1 MKTRN
6 FNVIGYDTRY
16 WWLLLAGG
24 LLFIVLGGWIILSP
38 EKSYLFLSLL
48 LAIGMLA
55 TGLFESIFSLFHIN
69 KIKDWG
75 WIFVGGLVD
84 AVLGVYV
91 LNYPLLTMILMPTV
105 IGIWML
111 FRGFMTISSPVTL
124 KALGVKDWI
133 WLMVTSILLI
143 LPSLV
148 ILIDPFVG
156 LVNVVKLTGAAFI
169 LSGIFRIFFSQQLR
183 KLKSVHK
190 QIKKRKKHLDY
201 DHHYI

>member
-1 MKTRN
+1 MKPRK

-16 WWLLLAGG
+16 WWLLLGG
-24 LLFIVLGGWIILSP
+24 GVLFIVLGVWIILSP

-48 LAIGMLA
+48 LAVGMLT
-55 TGLFESIFSLFHIN
+55 TGLFESIFSLFHIH

-84 AVLGVYV
+84 TIFGIYV
-91 LNYPLLTMILMPTV
+91 FNYPLLTMILMPLV

-124 KALGVKDWI
+124 KALGVKDWV

-148 ILIDPFVG
+148 ILIYPFFEFI
-156 LVNVVKLTGAAFI
+156 NVVKLTGVAFI
-169 LSGIFRIFFSQQLR
+169 LSGAFRIFFSQQLR
-183 KLKSVHK
+183 KLKTVYR
-190 QIKKRKKHLDY
+190 QIKRRKKY
-201 DHHYI
+201 FN